1 MKTEEIALSRLVE
14 NEDNPRL
21 ITDEGFAKLVR
32 SIIVFPKMLDIRP
45 VVTDNTYKVLGG
57 NMRTRALGKIRT
69 MDAAAIRK
77 ELDVDGRF
85 TEGEKFAIIDYWNTW
100 KEEPTVKV
108 VKADD
113 LTEAQ
118 KREFIIKDNAGFGEW
133 DFNRLANEWDDMP
146 LVDWGVPDWAAC
158 QEGEGEER
166 REAQED
172 DWKGNEAAP
181 ERVSCGDLWQLGE
194 HRLMCGDSTSSE
206 HVKFLCAGKQI
217 NLLITDPPYNVNY
230 GANSTVKRQT
240 IANDNMEAGQFQE
253 FLTDAFFSADDV
265 MAEGG
270 AFYIWYAHLSSLQ
283 FFNAVNEV
291 GWKNSQQL
299 IWAKNRFNLG
309 RNDYQW
315 MHEPCI
321 YGWKQGAAHYFCQDR
336 TLATVWQDE
345 KPEDYSKMK
354 KAELLE
360 LVRTLTSPT
369 IQTTVIYEKSPAK
382 SDLHPTMKP
391 VRLFAHLMQNSS
403 REGENVLD
411 IFGGS
416 GTTIIAAEQMKRR
429 AFVMELD
436 EKYCDAIIMRWEE
449 FTGEKAIKIANFNDK
464 I

>member
-1 MKTEEIALSRLVE
+1 M
-14 NEDNPRL
+14 
-21 ITDEGFAKLVR
+21 
-32 SIIVFPKMLDIRP
+32 
-45 VVTDNTYKVLGG
+45 
-57 NMRTRALGKIRT
+57 
-69 MDAAAIRK
+69 
-77 ELDVDGRF
+77 
-85 TEGEKFAIIDYWNTW
+85 
-100 KEEPTVKV
+100 
-108 VKADD
+108 
-113 LTEAQ
+113 
-118 KREFIIKDNAGFGEW
+118 
-133 DFNRLANEWDDMP
+133 
-146 LVDWGVPDWAAC
+146 
-158 QEGEGEER
+158 
-166 REAQED
+166 
-172 DWKGNEAAP
+172 
-181 ERVSCGDLWQLGE
+181 
-194 HRLMCGDSTSSE
+194 
-206 HVKFLCAGKQI
+206 
-217 NLLITDPPYNVNY
+217 
-230 GANSTVKRQT
+230 
-240 IANDNMEAGQFQE
+240 
-253 FLTDAFFSADDV
+253 
-265 MAEGG
+265 
-270 AFYIWYAHLSSLQ
+270 Q